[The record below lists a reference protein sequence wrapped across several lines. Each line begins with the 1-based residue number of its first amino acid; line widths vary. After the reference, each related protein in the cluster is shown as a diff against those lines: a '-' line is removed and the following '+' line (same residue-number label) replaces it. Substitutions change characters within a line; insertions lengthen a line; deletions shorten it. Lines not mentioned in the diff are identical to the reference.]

1 MDKQFYIN
9 ILLFVIFVYVVKSI
23 FFKNKKYEGIENIE
37 VSVSTEVKETKE
49 EKRKRLLNEL
59 FNLQK
64 EYEKRINDEVNEE
77 IKNALNLQIEEIS
90 MKIKEEIDSL

>member
-1 MDKQFYIN
+1 MDRQFYIN
-9 ILLFVIFVYVVKSI
+9 ILLFVVFAYIIKNI
-23 FFKNKKYEGIENIE
+23 FFKYEGIENAAPE
-37 VSVSTEVKETKE
+37 GVEGSQETKE

-90 MKIKEEIDSL
+90 MRMKEEIDSL